1 MNVDG
6 LCAAVREFEK
16 VIHSGEQLCRRG
28 DDATRILCI
37 FYAMWSAFAVRA
49 ILESYSWNQI
59 EVTTDGSRTEAPSLK
74 DGSPLLGSDVVQA
87 AGREFTNA
95 VMSDNAEGIRTSLE
109 HMGVFA
115 LCPYPEQQASRM
127 ALVAANST
135 PCVRLI
141 LLVDLSLLAIELGD
155 YYRASK
161 FATEAHSLNPTSW
174 ELYNL
179 CVIEGQ
185 IALNAG
191 NNREALQFLD
201 KSMGAC
207 QWDEYASL
215 ACGTRV
221 PNLSLVEMLLHGGE
235 RVEVVR
241 HLLQCKNVWQ
251 SLSSQIDEWI
261 SVIEKGGTPDF
272 RGTGVLKGSVKFSY
286 RLKAQWMRA
295 CSLTSTEEP
304 RSITPK
310 SPEEVLA
317 GRERLRAGY
326 KRHQDAAARR
336 QKDAL

>member
-6 LCAAVREFEK
+6 LCAAVREFER
-16 VIHSGEQLCRRG
+16 VINSGEQLCRKSDG
-28 DDATRILCI
+28 ATRILFV

-49 ILESYSWNQI
+49 NLESCCWNQI
-59 EVTTDGSRTEAPSLK
+59 AATTDGSTTEARSLN
-74 DGSPLLGSDVVQA
+74 DRSPMPASDVVHA
-87 AGREFTNA
+87 ARREFTNA
-95 VMSDNAEGIRTSLE
+95 VISDNAEGIRTSLE

-115 LCPYPEQQASRM
+115 LCPFPERQVSRM
-127 ALVAANST
+127 ALVAANLT

-141 LLVDLSLLAIELGD
+141 LLVDLSFLAVELGD

-161 FATEAHSLNPTSW
+161 YATEAHFLNPTSW

-191 NNREALQFLD
+191 NNREALKFLD

-215 ACGTRV
+215 TCGTRV

-261 SVIEKGGTPDF
+261 GIIENGGTPDF
-272 RGTGVLKGSVKFSY
+272 RGTGVSKRSVKFSY
-286 RLKAQWMRA
+286 RLKTQWMRA
-295 CSLTSTEEP
+295 YSLLTEEP

-326 KRHQDAAARR
+326 KRHRDAAARR
-336 QKDAL
+336 QTDAL